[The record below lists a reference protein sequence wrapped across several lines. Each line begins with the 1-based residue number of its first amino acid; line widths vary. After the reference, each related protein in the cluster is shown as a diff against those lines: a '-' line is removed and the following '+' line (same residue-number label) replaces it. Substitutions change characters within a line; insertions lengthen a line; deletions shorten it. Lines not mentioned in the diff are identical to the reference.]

1 MKLSRLQD
9 SAFGPKRIRARDLF
23 ASLPPEWPAD
33 LMPAI
38 QRLVVASGVK
48 VVVLDD
54 DPTGTQ
60 TVHNVPVLTEWS
72 VESLQREF
80 VSEGSCLFVLTNSRS
95 LSPDAARELNRKIG
109 GALKSATAA
118 ARRRVAIV
126 SRSDSTLRGHF
137 PVETDALSEVLGP
150 FDGVLFVTFLQTSL
164 RHTTKQLATL

>member
-38 QRLVVASGVK
+38 KRLVVASGVK

-60 TVHNVPVLTEWS
+60 TVHNVPVLTEWA

-80 VSEGSCLFVLTNSRS
+80 TSEGSCLFVLTNSRS
-95 LSPDAARELNRKIG
+95 LSSGPAGELNRNIG
-109 GALKSATAA
+109 GGLKSAAA
-118 ARRRVAIV
+118 AADCQISIASRVA
-126 SRSDSTLRGHF
+126 S
-137 PVETDALSEVLGP
+137 A
-150 FDGVLFVTFLQTSL
+150 
-164 RHTTKQLATL
+164 